1 MYPPIADHVIA
12 SLKASE
18 RHREPWR
25 HWLLDDMVPAEAA
38 AALEALPFAAPGDI
52 LHDGRREANNSS
64 RVFFDAETQA
74 AHPVTADLVAAFL
87 DPRTLAA
94 FEAECGIDLS
104 GSLLR
109 MEYCMDVG
117 DFWLEPHTDIA
128 VKKLTLLLYLSV
140 GEGSDGC
147 GTDVLAVE
155 EPHALVAV
163 SPFGLN
169 KGTLFIPAG
178 DTWHGFHKR
187 RINGV
192 RKSIIINY
200 VTDDWRARHELAS
213 HQPVK

>member
-1 MYPPIADHVIA
+1 MSIIADHVIA
-12 SLKASE
+12 SLGASQ
-18 RHREPWR
+18 RHLRPWR

-38 AALEALPFAAPGDI
+38 SELETLPFAPPSAI
-52 LHDGRREANNSS
+52 LNDGTREANNSS

-74 AHPVTADLVAAFL
+74 AHPVAAGLVDAFL
-87 DPRTLAA
+87 DPRTVAA
-94 FEAECGIDLS
+94 FEGECGIDLT
-104 GSLLR
+104 GALLR
-109 MEYCMDVG
+109 LEYCQDVG

-140 GEGSDGC
+140 GEGSDNC

-155 EPHALVAV
+155 DPHPLVAEA
-163 SPFGLN
+163 PFGLN

-200 VTDDWRARHELAS
+200 VTDAWRARHELAS
-213 HQPVK
+213 LDPVK